1 VSVAIHRPGLLTTV
15 QDLGRWGHQS
25 AGVPV
30 AGPMDAWSH
39 RLANRLLGNAED
51 AAVLEVTVTG
61 PVFECGT
68 DASIAITGAP
78 FAIRVGEDY
87 VRSPLLIHAAA
98 GSILEFGEC
107 LGGTRAYVAVAGGFD
122 VPAVLGS
129 RSTDLRGGFGG
140 CDGRALRPGDRLSHA
155 AASPLA
161 VSRVRE
167 LPGAA
172 VAPPRSGVTRL
183 RVLRGPWD
191 DPGADRAFRM
201 LLDGSFR
208 LSSHS
213 DRMGYRLEGDSVACT
228 ASGAMITA
236 PTTMGLVQVPPSAQP
251 ILLMADR
258 QTTGGY
264 APLAVVIAADL
275 PLAGQL
281 GPGHAVAFEPC
292 TPDEAYRALQE
303 GEAHLSALEAAL
315 R

>member
-1 VSVAIHRPGLLTTV
+1 MSVVIHRPGLLTTV
-15 QDLGRWGHQS
+15 QDRGRWGHQS

-61 PVFECGT
+61 PAFEC
-68 DASIAITGAP
+68 DADATFAITGAP
-78 FAIRVGEDY
+78 FAIRVGEDL
-87 VRSPLLIHAAA
+87 VRSPVLIDVAA
-98 GSILEFGEC
+98 GSSIEFGEC
-107 LGGTRAYVAVAGGFD
+107 LAGTRAYVAVAGGFD

-140 CDGRALRPGDRLSHA
+140 CDGRALRAGDRLRHA
-155 AASPLA
+155 AASASA

-167 LPGAA
+167 LPAAA
-172 VAPPRSGVTRL
+172 VAPPRTGVTGL
-183 RVLRGPWD
+183 RVLPGPWD
-191 DPGADRAFRM
+191 DPAAARAFHL

-213 DRMGYRLEGDSVACT
+213 DRMGYRLEGSPVSST
-228 ASGAMITA
+228 SGAMITT
-236 PTTMGLVQVPPSAQP
+236 PTAMGLVQVPPSAQP

-281 GPGHAVAFEPC
+281 GPGHAVGFEAC
-292 TPDEAYRALQE
+292 TPDEAYRAVQE
-303 GEAHLSALEAAL
+303 REAHLIALEATL